1 MLNNFIYAET
11 KELFLTALANGE
23 VLDEAIVFIAD
34 TGEIWNHGTYFAGDC
49 GFDPSAFSDLQTY
62 ITSITT
68 NNIPEGTNLYFT
80 DDRARNAIT
89 GGASTIAGTNLTTSR
104 ALISNGSGKV
114 AVSDVTSTEL
124 GYLDGVTSNIQ
135 TQLNGKAASSVE
147 TTIADHIA
155 NTSNPHGV
163 TAADLGLDEN
173 TIKNVIGNTQIY
185 ESQIQRGQNTIGDVT
200 VVDMA
205 MSNRHNPNRL
215 AYGNPDGVKIEY
227 SRDGGSTWTD
237 YGVSN
242 AQKLALY
249 SGQTNAFYAG
259 GRTSNTSLQD
269 RLRITF
275 DAKAMGVYTNPKKLL
290 LNVSMNGTTGATMTI
305 ERALLGSNTSFEY
318 YNEYFVNG
326 WSGWNSIPLDWG
338 TFGGG
343 DGQNDNWSVMR
354 LTFAP
359 EGYYSGYENQG
370 AFHVMDIALYGST
383 DWSTPSEMARSGH
396 IYTYDVDQSV
406 TFPNKVTINGGLH
419 LGRLADDAGTDKTRI
434 YFGDSDYAWIGEW
447 DANEDVGDNDDHFT
461 IHARQ
466 EIYLDCGEDEHTGV
480 RFSSSNMMPYSWEGN
495 LYDYNIG
502 DAFWKFAN
510 GYFSK
515 QVFAAQ
521 GFMEESDE
529 RLKNFEGRINVDLD
543 KLANLKKNYF
553 TWKDKD
559 DTNRQLGVS
568 AQEIKELY
576 PEIVSET
583 EDGILNVAYDKLS
596 VVALAAIDQLHDEN
610 KELKNKINT
619 LEERLAKLES
629 LLEK

>member
-11 KELFLTALANGE
+11 KDLFLEQLNAGN

-62 ITSITT
+62 ITNITT

-80 DDRARNAIT
+80 DGRARNAIT
-89 GGASTIAGTNLTTSR
+89 GGASTIAGTNLTASK

-147 TTIADHIA
+147 TTIANHIA
-155 NTSNPHGV
+155 NKSNPHGV
-163 TAADLGLDEN
+163 TAADLGISDASE
-173 TIKNVIGNTQIY
+173 TQ
-185 ESQIQRGQNTIGDVT
+185 
-200 VVDMA
+200 
-205 MSNRHNPNRL
+205 
-215 AYGNPDGVKIEY
+215 
-227 SRDGGSTWTD
+227 
-237 YGVSN
+237 
-242 AQKLALY
+242 
-249 SGQTNAFYAG
+249 SGLIN
-259 GRTSNTSLQD
+259 TSNQ
-269 RLRITF
+269 
-275 DAKAMGVYTNPKKLL
+275 
-290 LNVSMNGTTGATMTI
+290 
-305 ERALLGSNTSFEY
+305 
-318 YNEYFVNG
+318 
-326 WSGWNSIPLDWG
+326 
-338 TFGGG
+338 
-343 DGQNDNWSVMR
+343 
-354 LTFAP
+354 TFA
-359 EGYYSGYENQG
+359 G
-370 AFHVMDIALYGST
+370 M
-383 DWSTPSEMARSGH
+383 
-396 IYTYDVDQSV
+396 
-406 TFPNKVTINGGLH
+406 
-419 LGRLADDAGTDKTRI
+419 KT
-434 YFGDSDYAWIGEW
+434 
-447 DANEDVGDNDDHFT
+447 
-461 IHARQ
+461 
-466 EIYLDCGEDEHTGV
+466 
-480 RFSSSNMMPYSWEGN
+480 
-495 LYDYNIG
+495 
-502 DAFWKFAN
+502 FAN
-510 GYFSK
+510 GIKIGKDDANLGNMESTIFFAEDYDNYIGKFGQYEEYGSGVCIGIEANDEIRLNANSGIITFHSDTYTTNLIPDYTNGAANYGIGDTLWRYYDGYFSNK
-515 QVFAAQ
+515 VYAAQ

-529 RLKNFEGRINVDLD
+529 RLKNFEGRINIDLD

-629 LLEK
+629 LLER